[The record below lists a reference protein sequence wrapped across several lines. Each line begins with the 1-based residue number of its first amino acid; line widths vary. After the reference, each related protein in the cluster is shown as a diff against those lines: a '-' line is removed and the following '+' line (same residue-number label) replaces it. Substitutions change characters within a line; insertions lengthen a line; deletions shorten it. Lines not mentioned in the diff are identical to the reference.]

1 MANEKWQMKNTAQ
14 PKVALVHDWLVGG
27 GAEQV
32 VYELHK
38 MFPKAPIYT
47 AYCNEKS
54 RQHFKG
60 ADIRV
65 SFMQNFPFSKLR
77 KFLPILRQHW
87 FQNLDLKEYDL
98 VISSSGAEAKAVRSR
113 PDAVHI
119 NYCHSPTHYY
129 WVRYEE
135 YMKHPGF
142 GWFDQI
148 ARIGLK
154 LLIKPN
160 RNWDYGAA
168 QHANYMIANSSVVK
182 NRIEQFYDREAEVI
196 HPPVNTKVFKPKNF
210 DTERHGFIVAG
221 RLTPYKRIDLAVAAC
236 TKAGLPLTVVGD
248 GPDFKRLKKMA
259 GPTVNFTGYLSDK
272 ELAEKLQS
280 AEAFIMANE
289 DDFGIA
295 PIDAMS
301 AGTPVIAYKA
311 GGALDYL
318 EPGKNGEFFTEQT
331 PEALAKILEN
341 FKSEKYDN
349 KKVAESAERFSIEVF
364 HKKMNDFIK
373 HATARQE

>member
-1 MANEKWQMKNTAQ
+1 VDGN
-14 PKVALVHDWLVGG
+14 KVAIVHDWLVGG

-38 MFPKAPIYT
+38 MYPKAPIYT
-47 AYCNEKS
+47 AYCNEAS
-54 RQHFKG
+54 RKHFKG

-65 SFMQNFPFSKLR
+65 SYMQNFPFSKLR

-87 FQNLDLKEYDL
+87 FENLDLKEYDL
-98 VISSSGAEAKAVRSR
+98 VISSSGSEAKAVRSR

-129 WVRYEE
+129 WVRYDE

-142 GWFDQI
+142 GWFDPI

-154 LLIKPN
+154 LFIKPN

-168 QHANYMIANSSVVK
+168 QHSNYMIANSSVVK
-182 NRIEQFYDREAEVI
+182 DRIEQFYDREAEVI
-196 HPPVNTKVFKPKNF
+196 HPPANTAMFRPKSF
-210 DTERHGFIVAG
+210 DNKRSGFIVVG
-221 RLTPYKRIDLAVAAC
+221 RLTPYKRIDLAVTAC
-236 TKAGLPLTVVGD
+236 TLAELPLTVVGD
-248 GPDFKRLKKMA
+248 GPDLKRLKRMA
-259 GPTVNFTGYLSDK
+259 GPTISFTGYMADK

-311 GGALDYL
+311 GGAIDYL

-331 PEALAKILEN
+331 SEALATVLKN
-341 FKSEKYDN
+341 FKPEKYDN
-349 KKVAESAERFSIEVF
+349 KKVAENAERFSIEVF
-364 HKKMNDFIK
+364 HKKMADFIK
-373 HATARQE
+373 KVTARHE